1 MGTHCRATTQAVKL
15 RTSTRGNTVHV
26 YTVCM
31 PAGAL
36 HGQAPR
42 GVMQG
47 KVTGRE
53 QAYDARDE
61 RRPRRD
67 GLTLV
72 LLHS

>member
-1 MGTHCRATTQAVKL
+1 MWKHDR
-15 RTSTRGNTVHV
+15 N
-26 YTVCM
+26 VCM